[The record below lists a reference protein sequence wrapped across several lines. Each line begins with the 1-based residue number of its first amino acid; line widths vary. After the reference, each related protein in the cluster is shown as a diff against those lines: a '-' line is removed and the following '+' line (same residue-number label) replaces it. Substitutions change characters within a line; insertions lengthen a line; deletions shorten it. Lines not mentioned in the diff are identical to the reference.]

1 MNGIANCNR
10 LACNG
15 LYGPLDGAGTGGP
28 FESTFCGCRKVALV
42 PKIVQSRVDF
52 TRLDVGADMKG
63 PRTRRG
69 EAGFTLIDM
78 LFVVALIGLLASLAI
93 PGLMKAR
100 GAAQASSAI
109 GTLRVVNSGELSF
122 AITCGLGFYAPDLP
136 TLRIPPPG
144 SMEPFLNDDM
154 TAGPTFVKSGYNF
167 SLAGTGLAGAPASCN
182 GLAIGEAAPG
192 YALVADPLDPSTTRY
207 FGTNADG
214 VTYQHSATLSAAMP
228 ETGPPPVGSPIQ

>member
-1 MNGIANCNR
+1 MNAIVNCKR
-10 LACNG
+10 PACND
-15 LYGPLDGAGTGGP
+15 LYGPLDGAAIGGP

-52 TRLDVGADMKG
+52 TRLDAGADMKG
-63 PRTRRG
+63 RTRRG

-122 AITCGLGFYAPDLP
+122 AITCGLGFYSPDLP
-136 TLRIPPPG
+136 TLRVPPPG
-144 SMEPFLNDDM
+144 STEPFLNDDM
-154 TAGPTFVKSGYNF
+154 TAAATFIKSGYNF
-167 SLAGTGLAGAPASCN
+167 SLAGTPLAGAPASCN
-182 GLAIGEAAPG
+182 GLAIGQAAPG
-192 YALVADPLDPSTTRY
+192 YALVADPLDPSTTRF
-207 FGTNADG
+207 FGTNSDG
-214 VTYQHSATLSAAMP
+214 VTYQHTATLSLTMP
-228 ETGPPPVGSPIQ
+228 ESGPPPVGAPIQ